1 MGIKTQTYVT
11 ALMIEHMTKVFD
23 LLDESREE
31 YQRKEYA
38 KRREQREQSTT
49 NGDTDASTEKNS

>member
-1 MGIKTQTYVT
+1 MGIKPPTDVT
-11 ALMIEHMTKVFD
+11 ALMLEHMTKVFD

-38 KRREQREQSTT
+38 KRKEQSTT